1 MRRKTLIALWLS
13 LWGALALIQ
22 ADISYAQQV
31 VSVDNYENPV
41 IAGTSPTYFDLLKKI
56 FPDVRMDTAGGTDA
70 VANLSIPLKHL
81 HGDYKNRVYR
91 AGMKISGIESL
102 SLQTGGRKRL
112 LLLVHVESD
121 DEQFTWGGL
130 GVLALFELEPAV
142 KLLDATD
149 IKADRF
155 SGIWEDQPLLRT
167 GPQAD
172 AVMVTNNHHN
182 SSQNYLNLTMVGM
195 EDDRLRPIFELPT
208 LLNLN
213 YCGNKSTQTPTIA
226 VLRGRRGGGHFNIS
240 VKIKLVKEADDESC
254 EKITRGFT
262 REFNTTLVWNQ
273 AKRKYE
279 STGSALGRLSRLN
292 ESNF

>member
-1 MRRKTLIALWLS
+1 MRRKNLIALWLS
-13 LWGALALIQ
+13 LWGALALIH

-31 VSVDNYENPV
+31 VSVDNYGNPV
-41 IAGTSPTYFDLLKKI
+41 IAETSTTYFDLLKKI
-56 FPDVRMDTAGGTDA
+56 FPDVRMDTAGGSDA

-91 AGMKISGIESL
+91 AEMKISGIESL
-102 SLQTGGRKRL
+102 SLQTGGRRRL
-112 LLLVHVESD
+112 LLLVHVESEG
-121 DEQFTWGGL
+121 EQFTWGGL
-130 GVLALFELEPAV
+130 GVMALFELEPAV

-155 SGIWEDQPLLRT
+155 SGIWEDQPILHT
-167 GPQAD
+167 GPRAE
-172 AVMVTNNHHN
+172 ALMVTNYHHN
-182 SSQNYLNLTMVGM
+182 SSQNYLSLTMVGT

-226 VLRGRRGGGHFNIS
+226 VLRGSRGGHFNIS
-240 VKIKLVKEADDESC
+240 VKIKLVKEADDETC
-254 EKITRGFT
+254 EKPTRGYT
-262 REFNTTLVWNQ
+262 RVFNSVLVWNP

-279 STGSALGRLSRLN
+279 STGSAIGRLSRLN